1 MISALQVYPPTSGG
15 TIRTSGVAEGLAQQG
30 FQVRIFSLIGRKG
43 DLFKPSSVTIP
54 AGTENVEEFVLRP
67 FWLTLIGILS
77 FKVGLF
83 PIWAWAWLKIK
94 GRYSKTLRNLAQS
107 SDVVIADFPFVYP
120 IFEQTSKAHKV
131 LNTHNIEAN
140 LATGQFSKKAVSYLE
155 RQACKAANVVT
166 VCSPS
171 DALYFSTHH
180 LSQTLVI
187 PNCISPQAFLRNP
200 SIRDEFRKK
209 LNIGDK
215 KVCLFSASAYGPNRE
230 GYEFLKKFSEEHAH
244 FMLEK
249 NIIFLVIGSVAN
261 KIDSTEALMVTGRVE
276 SVAPYFQSADIAL
289 NPIFR
294 GEGTSI
300 KVAEYIAASLPLLT
314 TEVGKRGYKLLDGE
328 SAFFFSKDDFKEQL
342 NRLLEISD
350 TDRFTDQARE
360 ANQASFKLKEALKPL
375 SNWIYDHAK

>member
-1 MISALQVYPPTSGG
+1 MTL
-15 TIRTSGVAEGLAQQG
+15 
-30 FQVRIFSLIGRKG
+30 
-43 DLFKPSSVTIP
+43 P

-94 GRYSKTLRNLAQS
+94 GRYSKTLRDLVQS

-120 IFEQTSKAHKV
+120 IFEQTSKADKV

-140 LATGQFSKKAVSYLE
+140 LATGRYLKKVVSYLE
-155 RQACKAANVVT
+155 CQACKEADVVT

-171 DALYFSTHH
+171 DALYFSTQH
-180 LSQTLVI
+180 LAQTLVI
-187 PNCISPQAFLRNP
+187 PNCISPQAFLRNS

-230 GYEFLKKFSEEHAH
+230 GYEFLKRFSEEHAH

-249 NIIFLVIGSVAN
+249 NVIFLVIGSVAN
-261 KIDSTEALMVTGRVE
+261 KTDSTESLMVTGRVE

-300 KVAEYIAASLPLLT
+300 KVAEYIAAGLPLLT
-314 TEVGKRGYKLLDGE
+314 TEVGKRGYNLLDGE

-342 NRLLEISD
+342 NRLLEISE
-350 TDRFTDQARE
+350 TDRFTDQATD